1 MRVSHEEFEALDLET
16 HSFLRDVPLR
26 DVSALNLPGGGAD
39 RTISDLRPLLS
50 PERLASAS
58 PLVGAL
64 FSLRSFLG
72 RRLGLDRETGTSA
85 ASSYLHRLTEDQR
98 ARSLVAPGTPDGP
111 FQLLYVFPHELLSEI
126 RNTTVHAFSC
136 MTLQRSP
143 TGYRFYWGIYV
154 KPVSMLTPVYM
165 ALIEP
170 FRRFIVYPTILERLR
185 ASWIERYG
193 AT

>member
-1 MRVSHEEFEALDLET
+1 MRVSHQEFESLDLEV
-16 HSFLRDVPLR
+16 HSFLRDVRLH
-26 DVSALNLPGGGAD
+26 DVSALDLPGGGAN
-39 RTISDLRPLLS
+39 RTISDLRPLLL
-50 PERLASAS
+50 PEHLSSAS
-58 PLVGAL
+58 PLVGVL
-64 FSLRSFLG
+64 FSLRFFLG
-72 RRLGLDRETGTSA
+72 RVLGLDREAGTSA
-85 ASSYLHRLTEDQR
+85 DHSYIHRLTEEQR

-111 FQLLYVFPHELLSEI
+111 FQLLYVFPRELLSEI
-126 RNTTVHAFSC
+126 RNATVHAFSC

-170 FRRFIVYPTILERLR
+170 FRRFIVYPTILQRLR

>member
-1 MRVSHEEFEALDLET
+1 MRVSHQEFEALDLEA

-26 DVSALNLPGGGAD
+26 DVSAVDLPGGGAD

-64 FSLRSFLG
+64 FSLRFLLG
-72 RRLGLDRETGTSA
+72 RGLGLGREADASG
-85 ASSYLHRLTEDQR
+85 ASSYIHRLTDEQR
-98 ARSLVAPGTPDGP
+98 ARSLVAPGTKDGP
-111 FQLLYVFPHELLSEI
+111 FQLLYVFPQELLSEI
-126 RNTTVHAFSC
+126 RNVTVHAFSC
-136 MTLQRSP
+136 MTLQRTP

-170 FRRFIVYPTILERLR
+170 FRRFVVYPTILEHLR
-185 ASWIERYG
+185 ASWIARYG
-193 AT
+193 GT